1 MRFNYLIGSL
11 QEISKAVPRTL
22 FTALVIMV
30 LAIALGALLAVF
42 RVKKIKVLNFLSKVL
57 VTYVRGT
64 PPVVQ
69 LLIVYYSLPSIIVY
83 VAKLVFGKSMTTYD
97 VPGMVSLI
105 VAFVICMA
113 GYQCEV
119 IRGALNSVDY
129 GHMEAG
135 QAVGMTEKQAMWRII
150 LPQVL
155 NVAIPGF
162 FTYYMST
169 VKVMSLGFMLQIV
182 DIMAAA
188 KLYSAVI
195 VRFTESYV
203 AAAIVYWFIG
213 VALTF
218 AFNKWEKRN
227 KAAS

>member
-129 GHMEAG
+129 GQMEAG

-162 FTYYMST
+162 HILYVNRKGDVPGIYAPNRGYHGSSKAVFCRYCA
-169 VKVMSLGFMLQIV
+169 VHR
-182 DIMAAA
+182 
-188 KLYSAVI
+188 KLCG
-195 VRFTESYV
+195 RGNCLL
-203 AAAIVYWFIG
+203 VYWCS
-213 VALTF
+213 
-218 AFNKWEKRN
+218 FNFCV
-227 KAAS
+227 